1 MRMSTM
7 SAPVLALALVLVGCG
22 DRAET
27 PAAEGAAADSS
38 VADKGAA
45 PALEHGK
52 GAGTVTAIDAA
63 KGSVTLDHGAI
74 PELKWPAMEMSFAA
88 KPDQLTGIRVGD
100 KVDFE
105 IDWDGKTG
113 SVTSIRK
120 AQ

>member
-1 MRMSTM
+1 MKTSMM
-7 SAPVLALALVLVGCG
+7 SAPVLALALAGCG
-22 DRAET
+22 NQPETAADGGAAET
-27 PAAEGAAADSS
+27 VAVAQQGAAASL
-38 VADKGAA
+38 K
-45 PALEHGK
+45 HGK

-74 PELKWPAMEMSFAA
+74 ADLNWPAMEMGFAA
-88 KPDQLTGIRVGD
+88 KPDQLAGLKVGD

>member
-1 MRMSTM
+1 MKMSTM
-7 SAPVLALALVLVGCG
+7 SAPVLALALLLAGCG
-22 DRAET
+22 ERAET
-27 PAAEGAAADSS
+27 PAADDAAADST
-38 VADKGAA
+38 AGDKGAA
-45 PALEHGK
+45 ASLEHGK

-88 KPDQLTGIRVGD
+88 KPDQLSGIVVGD
-100 KVDFE
+100 KVDFAIE
-105 IDWDGKTG
+105 WDGKTG